1 MIFRGLIYSM
11 ESLSVSQ
18 SIQCQAS
25 MEVEYRFRWSRL
37 LGRRRR
43 RRRRQ
48 VILLLLYVV
57 VPL

>member
-25 MEVEYRFRWSRL
+25 MEVEYRFLWSRL
-37 LGRRRR
+37 LGR